1 MPMHTIIQQQRKA
14 LGLTQ
19 EQVARCLN
27 VSTAAVSKWENGLT
41 SPDVGLLPPL
51 ARLLKVDM
59 NTLFEF
65 HETLSRQEIGLFC
78 NQLAGKEVEEA
89 FALAQDKLREFP
101 TTKPCA

>member
-41 SPDVGLLPPL
+41 SPDVGLLPPPGP
-51 ARLLKVDM
+51 AV
-59 NTLFEF
+59 EGG
-65 HETLSRQEIGLFC
+65 HERP
-78 NQLAGKEVEEA
+78 V
-89 FALAQDKLREFP
+89 
-101 TTKPCA
+101 

>member
-41 SPDVGLLPPL
+41 SP
-51 ARLLKVDM
+51 
-59 NTLFEF
+59 
-65 HETLSRQEIGLFC
+65 
-78 NQLAGKEVEEA
+78 EA
-89 FALAQDKLREFP
+89 CCRP
-101 TTKPCA
+101 WPGC